1 MPGYHEKPRYNNNCL
16 NVIIRNLLIKILDW
30 TNNDVLARLAKRF
43 AHRSSGISWEGV
55 KSNDQRREVWLSDAT
70 RERRGK
76 CLPSF
81 VCRFVRHLAGT
92 LAAAPNPRKLKYL
105 RESLTGLVN
114 NKPRGRISLHSF
126 VIPRRGRGLSLPPSR
141 ESGTFLSFFLP
152 KMFQNFNLFDE

>member
-1 MPGYHEKPRYNNNCL
+1 MNASLTRDASSWRGGKGG
-16 NVIIRNLLIKILDW
+16 K
-30 TNNDVLARLAKRF
+30 RL
-43 AHRSSGISWEGV
+43 AHRSSRISWRFEGV
-55 KSNDQRREVWLSDAT
+55 KSNDNREVSLSDAT

-141 ESGTFLSFFLP
+141 ESGTFLSFLPPKDVSEFQPLWRIKFFLP
-152 KMFQNFNLFDE
+152 FSLSFPRWK

>member
-43 AHRSSGISWEGV
+43 AHRSSGISWEIRGGEIKWSTERGV
-55 KSNDQRREVWLSDAT
+55 DAT